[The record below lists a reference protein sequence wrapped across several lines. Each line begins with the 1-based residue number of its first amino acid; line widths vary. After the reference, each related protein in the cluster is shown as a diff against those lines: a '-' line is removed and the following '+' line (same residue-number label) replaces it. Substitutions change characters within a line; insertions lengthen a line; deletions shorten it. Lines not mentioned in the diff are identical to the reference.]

1 MCSGL
6 LCVPHQLFLQTFLP
20 EAVLNT
26 DGEVRAIPM
35 PWNIWIDNQYFM
47 ICLFG
52 LFRQQMNPSLR
63 VTSLDPSYTTRHEP
77 HCREHCQRRQPK
89 VLLVTVL
96 ACLAILFVISF
107 LVCIWWNTGNCHS
120 FNDVWEY
127 RYLMSCNLMFATYML
142 CILTNRVIWPH

>member
-20 EAVLNT
+20 EAVLVT
-26 DGEVRAIPM
+26 DGEVKAIPM

-77 HCREHCQRRQPK
+77 HCREHCQLQTVESSAGNSSSMPGYTVCHPLPSMHLVKHWKLSLVQWRVGIPLSDVMQPY
-89 VLLVTVL
+89 
-96 ACLAILFVISF
+96 
-107 LVCIWWNTGNCHS
+107 VCYVHAMHS
-120 FNDVWEY
+120 D
-127 RYLMSCNLMFATYML
+127 
-142 CILTNRVIWPH
+142 